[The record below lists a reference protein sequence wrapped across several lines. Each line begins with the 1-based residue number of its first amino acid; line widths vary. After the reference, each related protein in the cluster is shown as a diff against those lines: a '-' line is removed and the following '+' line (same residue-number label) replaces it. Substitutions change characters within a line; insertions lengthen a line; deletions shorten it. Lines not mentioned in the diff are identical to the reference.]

1 MTSLPRPTCAPDNA
15 RQRETPRMIDAISSP
30 PPAAMH
36 AFMQTSG
43 TAAPELQGMA
53 DKFNRLMV
61 QEPDT
66 AQYTDQHLSGRESA
80 ASAFVGAQEKIMYHT
95 FDEVRRFG
103 MEAPGMSLQ
112 DMAAR
117 HIDLTYQV
125 AMVSVQF
132 NAGVYMAQSS
142 KSGLQTLMRN
152 Q

>member
-1 MTSLPRPTCAPDNA
+1 
-15 RQRETPRMIDAISSP
+15 
-30 PPAAMH
+30 
-36 AFMQTSG
+36 
-43 TAAPELQGMA
+43 
-53 DKFNRLMV
+53 
-61 QEPDT
+61 
-66 AQYTDQHLSGRESA
+66 
-80 ASAFVGAQEKIMYHT
+80 MYHT